1 MSDSALHRFL
11 GGSPL
16 AVAVRLVFVS
26 LIVGALMS
34 WLDIDPIDLFVW
46 LRVSVQHLWA
56 TGFEGLRQVG
66 HYVAI
71 GAAVVL
77 PVWLVLR
84 IFGSGARGRPGRAPD
99 GPWRLPG
106 DAETQF
112 RAGRKD

>member
-34 WLDIDPIDLFVW
+34 WLDIDPVDLLVW

-84 IFGSGARGRPGRAPD
+84 ILGGARGRPARAPD

-106 DAETQF
+106 DAEV
-112 RAGRKD
+112 GRRD